1 MENIKEIRD
10 EVFLNITSFE
20 DSDSELNEDLYYLF
34 ELVGGKGKTRN
45 DFFDFVNT
53 LISGSANLEEINRV
67 LTSLETSDNY
77 SLTPQDLS
85 YLIAKKGAGCN
96 AVLDGTIYDKR
107 DLQQGI
113 WGRKGCH
120 WAEKVYNFSLD
131 FFADKQNKRGDIV

>member
-34 ELVGGKGKTRN
+34 EIIGGKEKVRN
-45 DFFDFVNT
+45 EFFDFVNT

-67 LTSLETSDNY
+67 LSSIEVSENY
-77 SLTPQDLS
+77 NLTPEDLS
-85 YLIAKKGAGCN
+85 YLIAKKGVSCKASMDDT
-96 AVLDGTIYDKR
+96 VYEKR
-107 DLQQGI
+107 DILQGI

-120 WAEKVYNFSLD
+120 WAEKVYNFGLD